1 MNTFH
6 VEDYQSDEEETDI
19 EMQDNVETKKKENKS
34 KDWVKFA
41 TYINEEEAIKALS
54 FGTLWGRT
62 YQNRTFEG
70 RKVYYRCKKVKKRN
84 KKQCSAELY

>member
-34 KDWVKFA
+34 KDWVKEPYRICIEIFA
-41 TYINEEEAIKALS
+41 H
-54 FGTLWGRT
+54 
-62 YQNRTFEG
+62 
-70 RKVYYRCKKVKKRN
+70 
-84 KKQCSAELY
+84 